1 VSCAAIRT
9 LVIAFQKGH
18 RRILRAANMVAIGR
32 YWQCYF
38 KHFNAMAIL
47 MIKLPRLTAGLF
59 LLFVGELFY
68 TDSPRE

>member
-1 VSCAAIRT
+1 
-9 LVIAFQKGH
+9 
-18 RRILRAANMVAIGR
+18 
-32 YWQCYF
+32 
-38 KHFNAMAIL
+38 MAIL